1 MNKLFW
7 KGIKDGVPIALG
19 YLSVAF
25 GFGILSVSMGLSVLQ
40 AVGISASNLTSAG
53 QVAGVE
59 IIAAGGTLIEII
71 LTQIVINIRYS
82 LMGIS
87 LSQKLDPSFGTLQR
101 LIVSFGITDEIFAV
115 SYAQKG
121 KIKPIYMYGLI
132 IIAFLGWTLGTLFGA
147 AAGLLFLGLLHLLV
161 RPVLYPLFDLSSEA
175 AAICTMML
183 TVSFLGMSLQSFCT
197 TNIVGV
203 LRGGGD
209 VKVAAIVDILPLW
222 VIALPLAA
230 LFGLVLK
237 WGILFVCLAR
247 LSESAIKCL
256 AGHLRYRTGK
266 WIRDVTRGTADSL

>member
-1 MNKLFW
+1 MSKLFW

-101 LIVSFGITDEIFAV
+101 LVASFGITDEIFAV

-132 IIAFLGWTLGTLFGA
+132 IIAFLGWTSGTLFGA
-147 AAGLLFLGLLHLLV
+147 AAGAVLPESVMSAMGILLYAMFVAIIIPAARDSRGV
-161 RPVLYPLFDLSSEA
+161 VFTVA
-175 AAICTMML
+175 AAACLSVILKYAFT
-183 TVSFLGMSLQSFCT
+183 SLS
-197 TNIVGV
+197 
-203 LRGGGD
+203 GGFA
-209 VKVAAIVDILPLW
+209 VIISAVAA
-222 VIALPLAA
+222 AALAA
-230 LFGLVLK
+230 WLFPVK
-237 WGILFVCLAR
+237 EEA
-247 LSESAIKCL
+247 
-256 AGHLRYRTGK
+256 
-266 WIRDVTRGTADSL
+266 

>member
-1 MNKLFW
+1 MSKLFW

-121 KIKPIYMYGLI
+121 KIKPVYMYGLI
-132 IIAFLGWTLGTLFGA
+132 IIAFLGWTMGTLVGA
-147 AAGLLFLGLLHLLV
+147 AAGAVLPESILSAMGLL
-161 RPVLYPLFDLSSEA
+161 LYAMFVAIIIPAARDDRGVVFTIA
-175 AAICTMML
+175 AAACLSVMFKYLFT
-183 TVSFLGMSLQSFCT
+183 SLS
-197 TNIVGV
+197 
-203 LRGGGD
+203 GGFA
-209 VKVAAIVDILPLW
+209 VIISAVVAA
-222 VIALPLAA
+222 ALAA
-230 LFGLVLK
+230 WLFPVK
-237 WGILFVCLAR
+237 EEA
-247 LSESAIKCL
+247 
-256 AGHLRYRTGK
+256 
-266 WIRDVTRGTADSL
+266 